1 MPFKTFDFLDALFGS
16 LLGVLFVLGTLS
28 IVAEVRASPEAATA
42 LVGPAFAV
50 PALANAAHE
59 NAPA

>member
-28 IVAEVRASPEAATA
+28 IVTEVRASPEVGTA

-50 PALANAAHE
+50 PALATAAQE

>member
-28 IVAEVRASPEAATA
+28 IVTEVRASPEAGTA

-50 PALANAAHE
+50 PALANVAQE
-59 NAPA
+59 DAPA